1 MNRRF
6 WTLFAAIG
14 LVFAAAACSTEPAT
28 NRDKLKLVWTSHQA
42 LERATSN
49 DPTLASLLREA
60 AGYAVFP
67 SVTEG
72 AVGVGGA
79 YGRGDLYENDS
90 ISGFCDLSQGSVGV
104 QLGGQKYTEIIVFET
119 QETLD
124 AFKQGQYSLDIQST
138 AIALKSGAG
147 AKAKYAKGVVIFTIE
162 ETGLMYQASVGGQK
176 FSYKPR

>member
-1 MNRRF
+1 MAMKYNRISADGHIECPPTAWVERMPKN
-6 WTLFAAIG
+6 LREFAPKVVRLPDGGDGVQIG
-14 LVFAAAACSTEPAT
+14 NHEPAP
-28 NRDKLKLVWTSHQA
+28 LGL
-42 LERATSN
+42 
-49 DPTLASLLREA
+49 
-60 AGYAVFP
+60 
-67 SVTEG
+67 
-72 AVGVGGA
+72 
-79 YGRGDLYENDS
+79 
-90 ISGFCDLSQGSVGV
+90 
-104 QLGGQKYTEIIVFET
+104 QLTGGQKYTEIIVFET